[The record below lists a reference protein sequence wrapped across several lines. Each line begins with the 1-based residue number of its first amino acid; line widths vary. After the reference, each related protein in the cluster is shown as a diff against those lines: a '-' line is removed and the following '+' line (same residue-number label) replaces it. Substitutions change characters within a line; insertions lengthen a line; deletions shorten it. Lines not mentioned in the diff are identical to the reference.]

1 MNRRVSVEK
10 AMGLLKEYYDI
21 IAEEVKEVFGY
32 DEQNFIVTEKLKD
45 KCNRYVLKVIQNTE
59 SNRKG
64 Q

>member
-10 AMGLLKEYYDI
+10 AMGLLKRYYDI
-21 IAEEVKEVFGY
+21 TAGEIKELFGY
-32 DEQNFIVTEKLKD
+32 EEQNFIVTEKSKD
-45 KCNRYVLKVIQNTE
+45 KCNRYVFKVIQNSE

>member
-1 MNRRVSVEK
+1 MKQRVPVK
-10 AMGLLKEYYDI
+10 KTMGLLKKYYDI
-21 IAEEVKEVFGY
+21 TAEEVKEVFGY
-32 DEQNFIVTEKLKD
+32 DEQNFIVTEKSKD